1 MYSCFNFKPLF
12 EKIQS
17 VHTYTLICKRLTI
30 YTKEQRKHV
39 FPYSGG
45 ISLLHFKPHLN
56 NSLLFMCFLIV
67 THNSENIVTLFS
79 IRENA
84 DQPLHL
90 QLKQNQSHVLF
101 PGFLVLNRKRRKALL
116 HFGYHFLLGWGWPDL
131 RDVINFLTMAL
142 VAFHFLDTLGKSIQM
157 PKSSFHG
164 TFLVARAH

>member
-1 MYSCFNFKPLF
+1 MGKERVDFLVFCYILKVKENKNRKYDLYCCFNCKPLF

-17 VHTYTLICKRLTI
+17 VHIYILIFKWLTI

-45 ISLLHFKPHLN
+45 ISLFCFKPHLN

-79 IRENA
+79 FSENA

-90 QLKQNQSHVLF
+90 QLKQNQNHILF
-101 PGFLVLNRKRRKALL
+101 PGFLVLNRKRRKSLL
-116 HFGYHFLLGWGWPDL
+116 RFGYHFLL
-131 RDVINFLTMAL
+131 
-142 VAFHFLDTLGKSIQM
+142 S
-157 PKSSFHG
+157 
-164 TFLVARAH
+164 